1 MKKKTA
7 SASATPAP
15 SPLRIDRRSLK
26 QLLRTLESQGVSEFE
41 YEDPNLRLRIARGPV
56 GRVVVQEP
64 APYAVSPAAPAL
76 SAGAPLAAA
85 AALPDEDV
93 TYITSPFV
101 GTFYRA
107 PSPDAATFCDV
118 GSTIKIGQTLCII
131 EAMKLM
137 NEIEADVVGTIVE
150 VMVENGKSVEFGQ
163 KLFKLRRT

>member
-26 QLLRTLESQGVSEFE
+26 QLLRTLETQGVSEFE
-41 YEDPNLRLRIARGPV
+41 YEDANLRLRIARGPV
-56 GRVVVQEP
+56 GRVVVQEQ
-64 APYAVSPAAPAL
+64 
-76 SAGAPLAAA
+76 APLAVSSGSSLTSAAPLA

-93 TYITSPFV
+93 IFITSPFV

-137 NEIEADVVGTIVE
+137 NEIEADVSGTIVE
-150 VMVENGKSVEFGQ
+150 VMVDNGKSVEFGQ

>member
-1 MKKKTA
+1 MKNKNA

-26 QLLRTLESQGVSEFE
+26 LLLRTLEHQGVSEFE
-41 YEDPNLRLRIARGPV
+41 YEDEHMRLRIHRSPT
-56 GRVVVQEP
+56 GRAVVHEP
-64 APYAVSPAAPAL
+64 TLVTATAVASLPIAAPA
-76 SAGAPLAAA
+76 PT
-85 AALPDEDV
+85 LPDEDV

-107 PSPDAATFCDV
+107 PSPDTSNFCDV
-118 GSTIKIGQTLCII
+118 GSTVKIGQTLCII

-137 NEIEADVVGTIVE
+137 NEIEADVAGTIVE
-150 VMVENGKSVEFGQ
+150 VMVDNGKSVEFGQ